1 MNFTWNSTE
10 CYWWPQNILCCVSKL
25 ISVREP
31 YRGSF
36 TLPYIYSVKAFRHW
50 ELIFMIE
57 FIMTVGKW
65 TVPFVYDTRCT
76 NKLIPCIYLFN
87 VSELKWFNRVV
98 ALAFNP
104 PFIEESHRLIVTY
117 TSIAM
122 EMLNYTITIKVNCW
136 CTKVLKK
143 PRYSTWWHQIQITEY
158 WWNKWY

>member
-1 MNFTWNSTE
+1 
-10 CYWWPQNILCCVSKL
+10 
-25 ISVREP
+25 
-31 YRGSF
+31 
-36 TLPYIYSVKAFRHW
+36 
-50 ELIFMIE
+50 MIE

-65 TVPFVYDTRCT
+65 TVPFVYNTRCT

-136 CTKVLKK
+136 CTKVEKKKTHAGTALHDIKYKSLKLNTDEINDTSSHTRNRQ
-143 PRYSTWWHQIQITEY
+143 PIFTVTNDGPTFMYTNSRWSVELIFTNNIYS
-158 WWNKWY
+158 